1 MSARGDKFMMAGK
14 IGGFLSRHNRFA
26 SGTALVLAVAAIFAF
41 IYSPRVVGAAVT
53 ERELPVYSVE
63 RDGKFV
69 SLSFDAAWGNEDTQM
84 LIDILAKYNVKAT
97 FFVVGE
103 WVDKYPESVKALHD
117 AGHEVMNHSDAHPHM
132 AKLTA
137 KQIIDEVNRCS
148 DKIEAVTGV
157 RPTLFRC
164 PYGEYDDNVIGTVN
178 GMGLTAVQWDTD
190 SLDWKKLTAGEIYKR
205 VSSKVQPGSI
215 VLFHNAGLR
224 AKNVSIAQC
233 FSDDSFREEPYW
245 MEIYAMRIIT
255 ARTGALVPGGKEM
268 TCIFAVERNYQYP
281 CFVIVPGS
289 VDRLSR
295 WNSFHV
301 YAVPIAVSP
310 YINTLGEEKECLV
323 LLAGDIYTG
332 M

>member
-164 PYGEYDDNVIGTVN
+164 PYGEYDDRVIKTVREAGYEVIQWNIDTVDWKPERSAQTILDTVLPKLSDGSIILCHNNGYKIEQYLPTLIESALAQGYSFVTVSDLLLDGETLIDVN
-178 GMGLTAVQWDTD
+178 GVQ
-190 SLDWKKLTAGEIYKR
+190 K
-205 VSSKVQPGSI
+205 P
-215 VLFHNAGLR
+215 
-224 AKNVSIAQC
+224 AQ
-233 FSDDSFREEPYW
+233 
-245 MEIYAMRIIT
+245 
-255 ARTGALVPGGKEM
+255 
-268 TCIFAVERNYQYP
+268 
-281 CFVIVPGS
+281 
-289 VDRLSR
+289 
-295 WNSFHV
+295 
-301 YAVPIAVSP
+301 
-310 YINTLGEEKECLV
+310 
-323 LLAGDIYTG
+323 
-332 M
+332 